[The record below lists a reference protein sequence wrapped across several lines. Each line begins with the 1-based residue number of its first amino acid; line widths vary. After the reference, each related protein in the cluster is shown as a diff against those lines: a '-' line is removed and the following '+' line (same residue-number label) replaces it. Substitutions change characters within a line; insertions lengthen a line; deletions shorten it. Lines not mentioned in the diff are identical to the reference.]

1 MPSRPLPWARL
12 APWLCVAVGV
22 LGAIGAYLYF
32 VRTAVGQRQ
41 DAALAPAG
49 GFGAASQ
56 LLAAY
61 DRHVVLAEIGVLG
74 AVVLVAAARH
84 HLWRGLLCA
93 AMPPIV
99 AVEAHALQAVL
110 RRPTFGAAGASAH
123 NSFPSGHVALAAA
136 TVVAVIL
143 VLPGVVRVP
152 ASLLGA
158 ALVAVVAV
166 ATIAAGWHRFSD
178 GLAGALMAIAAG
190 GAVVL
195 ASPGTSRAGDG
206 SEADGPAARV
216 GDELLV

>member
-1 MPSRPLPWARL
+1 MTSRPLPWARI
-12 APWLCVAVGV
+12 APWLCVA
-22 LGAIGAYLYF
+22 IGALGTVGAYFYF
-32 VRTAVGQRQ
+32 VRTAVGQRE

-49 GFGAASQ
+49 GYGAGSR
-56 LLAAY
+56 LLATY
-61 DRHVVLAEIGVLG
+61 DRHVVVAEIVVLG

-93 AMPPIV
+93 VMPLIV

-110 RRPTFGAAGASAH
+110 RRPTFGAVGASGH

-158 ALVAVVAV
+158 ALVAVVAL

-195 ASPGTSRAGDG
+195 ASPGDRQMGDG
-206 SEADGPAARV
+206 IQTDGPAARV